1 MAELKT
7 LTNGQSL
14 ANPLHIQRLE
24 TSLDMGPFMTY
35 AHKVLSHPLTSTED
49 SDSEDESSELP
60 GPGDK
65 YIHGALTSKKGW
77 FFLNDFVSSGTN
89 FLIFQIVLTINTIS
103 TT

>member
-1 MAELKT
+1 MAEVKT

-49 SDSEDESSELP
+49 SESDDESSELP

-65 YIHGALTSKKGW
+65 YIQGALTSKKGMEIKLSHRSINN
-77 FFLNDFVSSGTN
+77 FF
-89 FLIFQIVLTINTIS
+89 
-103 TT
+103 